1 MVFDGFDGTDSRHVN
16 TESYTHRNLRKNR
29 NMEFETKK
37 TKKTDK
43 QTNRQTD
50 KQTNRQTNKQTNRQT
65 DKQTDKQTHK
75 EINRKKEKL
84 YLVLVHRC

>member
-37 TKKTDK
+37 TKKK
-43 QTNRQTD
+43 QTNRKTD
-50 KQTNRQTNKQTNRQT
+50 KQINK
-65 DKQTDKQTHK
+65 
-75 EINRKKEKL
+75 
-84 YLVLVHRC
+84 